1 MPSSRDGD
9 VHIVHSSQV
18 RITDKGAAHISSPVS
33 RWELSVVSR
42 VREGLRARTTGGD
55 DGDWEV
61 VDQLNLMVKNLVPG
75 SATIAFEGASSIDSQ
90 PDAEFGYDEYEAT
103 VTPNNLS
110 VWTFSSQQAMGSIQT
125 NEAGHTAESTR
136 KVIVAGAQLG
146 PINVDTPRSEGIQR
160 MLKLMDDAHKANA
173 KLIVY
178 PEIAP
183 VTFFPRHILEGEEL
197 EKYFEQEVDGDITKS
212 PNLKPLFDKARE
224 YKMDVC
230 IGYAECTGADHTH
243 YNTCIYYSGQVDKVV
258 SKYRKVHLPGTFE
271 PYERKDATN
280 QLEKRYF
287 KPGDLGF
294 EAFRA
299 PELVP
304 DALTKTLGAKPNEPD
319 TLGKGDPIVGMIICN
334 DRRWP
339 EAWRTYGLQGVEL
352 MLCGYNT
359 TAWAPELLGTNKK
372 ISTKEK
378 AKTEALFHN
387 QLSLTYNSYANSCF
401 SINVAKCGLED
412 GKYPLIG
419 GSCIVD
425 CDGEVVVEAS
435 TEDDELIVAEID
447 LGMCRR
453 GKEKVFAFEKHRR
466 IEHYGLIAEQT
477 GVREP
482 EFL

>member
-1 MPSSRDGD
+1 
-9 VHIVHSSQV
+9 
-18 RITDKGAAHISSPVS
+18 
-33 RWELSVVSR
+33 
-42 VREGLRARTTGGD
+42 
-55 DGDWEV
+55 
-61 VDQLNLMVKNLVPG
+61 
-75 SATIAFEGASSIDSQ
+75 
-90 PDAEFGYDEYEAT
+90 
-103 VTPNNLS
+103 
-110 VWTFSSQQAMGSIQT
+110 MGSIQT
-125 NEAGHTAESTR
+125 NEGATAGHTAESTR

-224 YKMDVC
+224 NKMDMC
-230 IGYAECTGADHTH
+230 IGYAECTGADHVH

-304 DALTKTLGAKPNEPD
+304 DTLTKTSGAKPNEPN
-319 TLGKGDPIVGMIICN
+319 TLGKGDPVVGMIICN

-352 MLCGYNT
+352 VLCGYNT

-372 ISTKEK
+372 ISTQEK
-378 AKTEALFHN
+378 AKAEALFHN
-387 QLSLTYNSYANSCF
+387 KLSLTYNSYANSCF
-401 SINVAKCGLED
+401 SINVAKCGFED

-435 TEDDELIVAEID
+435 TEEDELIVAEID

-466 IEHYGLIAEQT
+466 IEHYGRIATQT